1 MNIEREKENAMNIDL
16 GQIILA
22 FAAYY
27 SVLAL
32 LIVSLFSAGVWGTVK
47 YVKRLSAQHREPSEM
62 AGSRNNRQDFIS
74 PSATLA
80 T

>member
-1 MNIEREKENAMNIDL
+1 MNIDL
-16 GQIILA
+16 GPIILA

-32 LIVSLFSAGVWGTVK
+32 LIVSLFSLAVWGTVK
-47 YVKRLSAQHREPSEM
+47 YVKRASV
-62 AGSRNNRQDFIS
+62 RQRKPNKFTRGFNKGQDIMY
-74 PSATLA
+74 PPTPLA

>member
-1 MNIEREKENAMNIDL
+1 MNIDL
-16 GQIILA
+16 GPIILT

-32 LIVSLFSAGVWGTVK
+32 FIVSLSSLAVWGTVK
-47 YVKRLSAQHREPSEM
+47 YVKRASDLHKEHY
-62 AGSRNNRQDFIS
+62 GFVKGLKKRQDFLY
-74 PSATLA
+74 PPATLA